1 LTQDN
6 LNGVYLPDDSSTVKT
21 NCFLMLQTGDKL
33 VECIIGTTDYL
44 SLPYVNITCT
54 PDMFGDAGA
63 PANQDVKFKVTGLTN
78 PRSVNQKNYFKI
90 YTTDDKLNYI
100 DENQED

>member
-1 LTQDN
+1 
-6 LNGVYLPDDSSTVKT
+6 
-21 NCFLMLQTGDKL
+21 
-33 VECIIGTTDYL
+33 
-44 SLPYVNITCT
+44 
-54 PDMFGDAGA
+54 MFGDTGA
-63 PANQDVKFKVTGLTN
+63 SANQDVKFKVTGLTN